1 MTRELITA
9 INAVKASGKFARK
22 NFGQLST
29 AHISLKDRN
38 DFVTKVDRESEAIA
52 AATIRKRFP
61 YDEIMG
67 EEGTLEKGSSG
78 RRWIIDPL
86 DGTLNFIHSLAIFC
100 ISIGLIDEKGDLLV
114 GAIYQPMTKELFT
127 AERGHGAYLNN
138 RRIRVTRNFRSERLL
153 LATGFPYKVYEH
165 LDKYLALFKDILVS
179 TAGIRRPGSAAIDL
193 AYTACGRFDG
203 FWEYGLNA
211 WDIAAGALIVKEAG
225 GIVTDFKGNNDYLK
239 SGHIIATNGKI
250 HGWLLG
256 KVQTYFGTDFE

>member
-1 MTRELITA
+1 
-9 INAVKASGKFARK
+9 
-22 NFGQLST
+22 
-29 AHISLKDRN
+29 
-38 DFVTKVDRESEAIA
+38 
-52 AATIRKRFP
+52 
-61 YDEIMG
+61 
-67 EEGTLEKGSSG
+67 
-78 RRWIIDPL
+78 
-86 DGTLNFIHSLAIFC
+86 
-100 ISIGLIDEKGDLLV
+100 
-114 GAIYQPMTKELFT
+114 MTKELFT
-127 AERGHGAYLNN
+127 AERGRGAYLNN

>member
-9 INAVKASGKFARK
+9 INAVKAAGKFARK

-52 AATIRKRFP
+52 ATTIRKRFP
-61 YDEIMG
+61 YDEILG

-127 AERGHGAYLNN
+127 AERGRGAYLNN

-193 AYTACGRFDG
+193 AYTACGR
-203 FWEYGLNA
+203 
-211 WDIAAGALIVKEAG
+211 ALIVKEAG